1 MVDNMMFTLKCLID
15 RGGVINAGRVDAI
28 PKQRVGIALKTL
40 NRQNQRQLKS
50 RQLVYYT
57 T

>member
-1 MVDNMMFTLKCLID
+1 MPID

-28 PKQRVGIALKTL
+28 PKQRDGIALKTL

-57 T
+57 M